1 VADEPSER
9 VRVLV
14 VPAGPPRT
22 GGGDYAALLARELD
36 GRDGI
41 EASAGPAGR
50 ADVVVLNEAP
60 YAHGVALGWLRSA
73 RRARRL
79 GDGRRL
85 VAVLHE
91 VFERGDSRLR
101 MRLLERAH
109 RWSAAT
115 IAAAADAVVVS
126 DPARARRL
134 SRLVPGVARPT
145 VVPVGPNVP
154 VPAEA
159 PRRARSEI
167 VCSFGLLQARRDLET
182 LVQAAALLRRTR
194 PGATFVLV
202 GDLDGDPA
210 RRASLAAL
218 AARLEAPVTFTGSL
232 PAAEVS
238 AALAGAAVFVSP
250 YTDAVS
256 LGSGT
261 LAAAL
266 AHALPVVVFEDVEL
280 HPALV
285 PGSTVLTA
293 PRSAEGLARV
303 LDAALGPE
311 ADAVGAAGRA
321 LYERELSWQAIGDR
335 FVELLRRA

>member
-1 VADEPSER
+1 
-9 VRVLV
+9 
-14 VPAGPPRT
+14 
-22 GGGDYAALLARELD
+22 
-36 GRDGI
+36 
-41 EASAGPAGR
+41 
-50 ADVVVLNEAP
+50 
-60 YAHGVALGWLRSA
+60 
-73 RRARRL
+73 
-79 GDGRRL
+79 
-85 VAVLHE
+85 
-91 VFERGDSRLR
+91 
-101 MRLLERAH
+101 
-109 RWSAAT
+109 
-115 IAAAADAVVVS
+115 
-126 DPARARRL
+126 
-134 SRLVPGVARPT
+134 
-145 VVPVGPNVP
+145 
-154 VPAEA
+154 
-159 PRRARSEI
+159 
-167 VCSFGLLQARRDLET
+167 
-182 LVQAAALLRRTR
+182 
-194 PGATFVLV
+194 VLV

-232 PAAEVS
+232 AAAEVS

-266 AHALPVVVFEDVEL
+266 AHALPVVVFEGAEL

-293 PRSAEGLARV
+293 PHSAEGLARV